1 MAGATYAGPML
12 TERVPVT
19 TGLDWLLDKAVL
31 PGYSAIGPRLRRR
44 WWPADPAP
52 GCLTGR
58 RALVT
63 GATSGLGTATAVG
76 LARLGATVH
85 LLGRDAGRTDQTRE
99 DVAAQ
104 VAGANLVAEV
114 CDVSDLRAVRDFS
127 ADLLA
132 RVDDLHVLVH
142 NAGVMPPERSES
154 AQGHELALATH
165 VLGPFAMTALLHPA
179 LQADGDARVVWVS
192 SGGMYGQRLEAD
204 DLEYT
209 QGSYSPVTAYARTKR
224 MQVVLAEQLAA
235 RWAGSGVSVHSMHP
249 GWVDTPG
256 IAASLPRFHRLTG
269 PLLRDPAGGADTVV
283 WLAAAPEVGTGLF
296 WHDRRPRPTA
306 YGPWQREPA
315 GARDRLWQQVVALA
329 GVSVD

>member
-1 MAGATYAGPML
+1 ML
-12 TERVPVT
+12 TSRTPLT
-19 TGLDWLLDKAVL
+19 AGLDWLLDKTVV
-31 PGYSAIGPRLRRR
+31 PGYSTIGLRVRRR
-44 WWPADPAP
+44 WWPADPPP
-52 GCLTGR
+52 GCLLGR

-85 LLGRDAGRTDQTRE
+85 LLGRDRGRTDAARE

-104 VAGANLVAEV
+104 VEGARLETEV
-114 CDVSDLRAVRDFS
+114 CDVSDLAAVRTFA
-127 ADLLA
+127 ADLLE
-132 RVDDLHVLVH
+132 RIDTLHVLVH
-142 NAGVMPPERSES
+142 NAGVMPAERTES

-165 VLGPFAMTALLHPA
+165 VLGPFALTAALRPA
-179 LQADGDARVVWVS
+179 LAADGDARVLWVS
-192 SGGMYGQRLEAD
+192 SGGMYGQRLDVD
-204 DLEYT
+204 DLQST
-209 QGSYSPVTAYARTKR
+209 SGSYSGVAAYARTKR
-224 MQVVLAEQLAA
+224 MQVVLAEQLAERLRDA
-235 RWAGSGVSVHSMHP
+235 GVSVHSMHP

-256 IAASLPRFHRLTG
+256 IAASLPRFHTLTG

-283 WLAAAPEVGTGLF
+283 WLAAAPDAGSTTGLF

-315 GARDRLWQQVVALA
+315 GERDRLWQQVSDLT